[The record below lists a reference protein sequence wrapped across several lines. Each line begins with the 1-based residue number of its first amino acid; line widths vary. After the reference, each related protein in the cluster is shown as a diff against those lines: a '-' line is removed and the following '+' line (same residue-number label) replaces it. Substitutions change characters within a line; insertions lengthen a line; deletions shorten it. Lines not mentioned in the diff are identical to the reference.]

1 MEKLKVQIVENL
13 EELKLHADSWNQLAF
28 EAPQQLPMTS
38 YAWISS
44 YLEHYVKVDESWFCV
59 FAYNDSELVGVL
71 PLIVTPQRFFGFNFS
86 FLVIRKSSQSCSLD
100 IVAALGIENIVIP
113 VLIDAAKQFCPHHL
127 GMVFNR
133 LPENSPTIAALEGMS
148 DILLIK
154 ELDWMMGAN
163 LKITGCFDEYRETL
177 SGNLR
182 STIKRSGKKL
192 YQLEGVKT
200 IFLKG
205 SDATEKYLP
214 QLIEVEAASWKGTK
228 GSSIASSSIDISFFT
243 NLTRRL
249 SEAGWLEWQLLE
261 VKGKTIAINLA
272 IKLKRS
278 IIIWKLA
285 YDESYSKF
293 SPGTILFEQ
302 VVKSAY
308 TDKVDEINLVSD
320 FSWYDNWKMDKRPHY
335 TIKVYS
341 HQPISLMFGFLP
353 AYVLKKLKVLKRRF
367 AKQYKIFSA
376 IAIKAGAL
384 RPREKSNVT

>member
-1 MEKLKVQIVENL
+1 MVALTQSKFLTMEKLKVQIVENL

-44 YLEHYVKVDESWFCV
+44 YFEHYVKVDESWFCV

-86 FLVIRKSSQSCSLD
+86 FLVTRRSSQSCSLD

-163 LKITGCFDEYRETL
+163 LKITGSFDEYRETL

-182 STIKRSGKKL
+182 STIKRLGKKL

-214 QLIEVEAASWKGTK
+214 QLIEVEAASWKGTR
-228 GSSIASSSIDISFFT
+228 GSSIANSSTDISFFT

-261 VKGKTIAINLA
+261 AKGKTIAINLA

-278 IIIWKLA
+278 TIIWKLA

-308 TDKVDEINLVSD
+308 ADKVDEINLVSD
-320 FSWYDNWKMDKRPHY
+320 FSW
-335 TIKVYS
+335 
-341 HQPISLMFGFLP
+341 
-353 AYVLKKLKVLKRRF
+353 
-367 AKQYKIFSA
+367 
-376 IAIKAGAL
+376 
-384 RPREKSNVT
+384 

>member
-1 MEKLKVQIVENL
+1 MVALTQSKFLTKEKLKVQIVEKL

-28 EAPQQLPMTS
+28 EATQQLPMTS

-44 YLEHYVKVDESWFCV
+44 YFEHYVEVDESWFCV

-71 PLIVTPQRFFGFNFS
+71 PLIVTPQRFFGFKFS
-86 FLVIRKSSQSCSLD
+86 FLVTRRSSQSCSLD

-113 VLIDAAKQFCPHHL
+113 ALIDAARQFCPYHL

-133 LPENSPTIAALEGMS
+133 LPENSPTIEALESMS
-148 DILLIK
+148 DISLIK

-163 LKITGCFDEYRETL
+163 LKITGSFDEYWKTL

-205 SDATEKYLP
+205 SEATEKYLS

-228 GSSIASSSIDISFFT
+228 GKLIASSSTDISFYT

-261 VKGKTIAINLA
+261 VEGKTIAINLA

-285 YDESYSKF
+285 YDESYAKF

-308 TDKVDEINLVSD
+308 TDKVDEINLISD

-335 TIKVYS
+335 NIKLYS
-341 HQPISLMFGFLP
+341 HQLISLMFGFLP
-353 AYVLKKLKVLKRRF
+353 AYIIKKLKVLKKRF
-367 AKQYKIFSA
+367 AK
-376 IAIKAGAL
+376 
-384 RPREKSNVT
+384 

>member
-1 MEKLKVQIVENL
+1 MVALTQSKLLTKEKLKIQIVENL
-13 EELKLHADSWNQLAF
+13 EELKLHADSWNQIVF
-28 EAPQQLPMTS
+28 ESTQQLPMTS
-38 YAWISS
+38 YAWVSS
-44 YLEHYVKVDESWFCV
+44 YFEHYVEVGESWFCV

-71 PLIVTPQRFFGFNFS
+71 PLIVTRQRFFGFNFS
-86 FLVIRKSSQSCSLD
+86 LLVTRRASQSCSLD
-100 IVAALGIENIVIP
+100 IVAALGLENIVIP

-127 GMVFNR
+127 GMIFNR

-148 DILLIK
+148 DIILIK
-154 ELDWMMGAN
+154 ELDWMMGAH
-163 LKITGCFDEYRETL
+163 LKITGCFDEYRKNL
-177 SGNLR
+177 SGNLK

-205 SDATEKYLP
+205 SDATEKHLP
-214 QLIEVEAASWKGTK
+214 QLIEVETASWKRTK
-228 GSSIASSSIDISFFT
+228 GHLIANSSIDVSFYT

-261 VKGKTIAINLA
+261 AEGKTIAINLA

-278 IIIWKLA
+278 TIIWKLA
-285 YDESYSKF
+285 YDESYSKL

-308 TDKVDEINLVSD
+308 EDKVDEINLISD
-320 FSWYDNWKMDKRPHY
+320 FPWYDNWKMDKRPHY

-341 HQPISLMFGFLP
+341 YQPISLMFGLLP
-353 AYVLKKLKVLKRRF
+353 AYVLKKLKVLKRQFTKRY
-367 AKQYKIFSA
+367 QIFSN
-376 IAIKAGAL
+376 K
-384 RPREKSNVT
+384 E